1 MFRFILFCFVLK
13 VSLRACSITKTVSKP
28 FLGSFIADFPY
39 QILRGKR
46 SLISNTHSPLTHS
59 RLSHNNMESK
69 RLACQNCRQK
79 RKKCDLQLP
88 CSRCSRLRVECIPT
102 IQDMRKE
109 KATNTYRKRLED
121 YVAYL
126 EGLLNEKQTALLPIN
141 PHGKGLDELHKDSD
155 VRQSVALF
163 FKWLYPNQ
171 FVFIFR
177 EAFLIA
183 FLREQR
189 EGHEYIS
196 EELVYAIAALGAS
209 LNKSSDPLYARAHQY
224 YRLAKDKTLAKVFQQ
239 EDTNKSSLPKLVLIQ
254 TLLCLAFYE
263 IKTGNNE
270 LAWYFSGLAFRI
282 VHEIGLHLH
291 SSSWSINKE
300 EHEQRTSENLSQYD
314 TEVRSRIYWGCYLAD
329 HLISQLFGRVSTLN
343 LSNSTVPET
352 DELPSTAVDIKEFV
366 LCKQAECPQVANPV
380 KSLIVLSR
388 ITSWFVNKIFIQSY
402 IFEERVEN
410 LAKFNAEIMNWKASL
425 SQELQWSRES
435 LLANSFYDPT
445 ICYVWYHYYMALLSY
460 NKPFVS
466 QSPRS
471 RQLIEESI
479 EDLYLI
485 LKNWEISWGSYEKC
499 NLYTVYTAILAI
511 QCYETGKIN
520 GAHYEDFRMF
530 LNSPSL
536 NFKLPISVS
545 RTQENNDPMESLSLS
560 NFFDTYNPD
569 FSLLNEINSLLDIDN
584 THFL

>member
-1 MFRFILFCFVLK
+1 M
-13 VSLRACSITKTVSKP
+13 A
-28 FLGSFIADFPY
+28 
-39 QILRGKR
+39 
-46 SLISNTHSPLTHS
+46 
-59 RLSHNNMESK
+59 SK

-88 CSRCSRLRVECIPT
+88 CSRCLRLNAQCIPT
-102 IQDMRKE
+102 VQDMRKE
-109 KATNTYRKRLED
+109 KASNAYRRRLED

-126 EGLLNEKQTALLPIN
+126 EGLLNGRQLPLTQAN
-141 PHGKGLDELHKDSD
+141 AEDKSLHDLHKDD
-155 VRQSVALF
+155 DIRQSVVLF

-171 FVFIFR
+171 FVFIYR
-177 EAFLIA
+177 EAFLVA
-183 FLREQR
+183 FLREQK

-209 LNKSSDPLYARAHQY
+209 INKSTDPLYARAHKY
-224 YRLAKDKTLAKVFQQ
+224 YQLAKDKTLAKIFQR
-239 EDTNKSSLPKLVLIQ
+239 EDDSMNSSLPKLVLIQ
-254 TLLCLAFYE
+254 TLLCLSFYE
-263 IKTGNNE
+263 IKVGNNE

-300 EHEQRTSENLSQYD
+300 EHEQRINEDLTQYD

-352 DELPSTAVDIKEFV
+352 DDLPDTAVDIKEFI
-366 LCKQAECPQVANPV
+366 LCKQAECPPVAKSV

-388 ITSWFVNKIFIQSY
+388 ITSWFVNKIFIKSY
-402 IFEERVEN
+402 IFEERMEN
-410 LAKFNAEIMNWKASL
+410 LGKFNSEIVNWKSSL
-425 SQELQWSRES
+425 PQELQWSRES
-435 LLANSFYDPT
+435 ILKDSFYDPT

-466 QSPRS
+466 ECDNS
-471 RQLIEESI
+471 RELIEESI
-479 EDLYLI
+479 EDLYLL
-485 LKNWEISWGSYEKC
+485 LKNWEATWGGYEKC

-511 QCYETGKIN
+511 QCYDTGKISRT
-520 GAHYEDFRMF
+520 HYDKFRAF

-536 NFKLPISVS
+536 NFKLPISIPEF
-545 RTQENNDPMESLSLS
+545 QDNNDPMEFLSLS

-569 FSLLNEINSLLDIDN
+569 FSLFNEINSLLDIDGSY
-584 THFL
+584 FL